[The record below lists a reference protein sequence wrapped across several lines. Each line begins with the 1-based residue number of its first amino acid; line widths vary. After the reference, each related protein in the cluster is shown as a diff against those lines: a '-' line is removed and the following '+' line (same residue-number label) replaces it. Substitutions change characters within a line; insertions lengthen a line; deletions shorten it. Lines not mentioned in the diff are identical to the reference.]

1 MLESC
6 FHCGTTTA
14 KVSVIAFDEKSFCCL
29 GCKTIYQFF
38 SDNELADYYRFGEN
52 PGAKPADISSKYN
65 FLQDESIVSTL
76 LEFQDEETNIITLYI
91 PHIHC
96 SSCIW
101 ILEHLHKII
110 PGVVSSTVN
119 FPKKSVRIIFQNQ
132 VKLYDLVS
140 TLGTI
145 GYEPHIRL
153 ESVNATEK
161 TVDRSLLYRIG
172 VAFFSFGNI
181 MLLSFPEYFEVG
193 EYWLEHYKLFFRW
206 LMLALSLPA
215 FLYAA
220 FPYYKSAFHS
230 LRNGQLNMDVPI
242 ALGIVAMFIRSIV
255 DMYLDHGAGFFDSM
269 CGLIFFMLLGKLFQ
283 QKTYEFLS
291 FERDYK
297 SYFPIAVTR
306 INADKTESSI
316 SVYDAQP
323 GDNLLIRNEELMPVD
338 GILISEQA
346 KLDYSFVTGEQK
358 PVYKKAG
365 DKLFA
370 GGKFFGP
377 TIQIRVLKSMSNSYL
392 TQLWA
397 NEAFNKSHKVA
408 YRGITDRVSRYFTPV
423 LLSLAVVA
431 FFAWS
436 FVNIQTAF
444 QVLTAVLIVACPCA
458 LALTAPF
465 TLGNVLRILGYQ
477 KLYLKNAAVI
487 EQMASVTTLVFDKT
501 GTITTTSNAALT
513 WNGNFSNYELQ
524 LIKSAVHASNHP
536 LSRMI
541 SQQLNDV
548 QSHPIEAFEEIAG
561 KGISARINQT
571 NIRVGSESW
580 IRGEKS
586 NRNAT
591 TEVHV
596 AIGGQYKG
604 YVSFTTLYRE
614 QLSELFEELSKSYQI
629 VILSGDNASEL
640 CILEKMLP
648 KNVSYHFNQKPE
660 QKLAFI
666 KKLQEKGERVLMMGD
681 GLNDAGAL
689 MQSNVGLAIS
699 ENINVFS
706 PACDGILDASVFS
719 KMHQFLR
726 YSKNAM
732 RIIYASFTISILYNI
747 VGLSFAL
754 SGTLSP
760 LIAAI
765 IMPLSTITIVSFVT
779 VMSNLLA
786 KFKK

>member
-38 SDNELADYYRFGEN
+38 SDNELADYYRFGDN

-140 TLGTI
+140 TLATI

-153 ESVNATEK
+153 ENLNTSEK
-161 TVDRSLLYRIG
+161 PVDRSLLYRIG

-193 EYWLEHYKLFFRW
+193 EYWLEHYKMFFRW

-255 DMYLDHGAGFFDSM
+255 DMYFDHGAGFFDSM

-306 INADKTESSI
+306 INDDNTESSV
-316 SVYDAQP
+316 SVYDAKP
-323 GDNLLIRNEELMPVD
+323 GDCLLIRNEELMPVD
-338 GILISEQA
+338 GILISNQA

-370 GGKFFGP
+370 GGKFYGP

-397 NEAFNKSHKVA
+397 NEAFNKSHKAA

-431 FFAWS
+431 FIAWS

-477 KLYLKNAAVI
+477 KLYLKNASVI
-487 EQMASVTTLVFDKT
+487 EQMAGVTTLVFDKT
-501 GTITTTSNAALT
+501 GTITTTSDAALT
-513 WNGNFSNYELQ
+513 WNGNFSATELE

-541 SQQLNDV
+541 SQQLKDV
-548 QSHPIEAFEEIAG
+548 QSHPIQQFEEIAG
-561 KGISARINQT
+561 KGISAKINET
-571 NIRVGSESW
+571 DIRVGSESW
-580 IRGEKS
+580 ITGEKS
-586 NRNAT
+586 DRSAT

-596 AIGGQYKG
+596 AIDGQHKG
-604 YVSFTTLYRE
+604 YVSFATLYRE
-614 QLSELFEELSKSYQI
+614 QLSELFEELSKTYKI

-640 CILEKMLP
+640 TILEKMLP
-648 KNVSYHFNQKPE
+648 KDVSYHFNQKPE

-666 KKLQEKGERVLMMGD
+666 KNLQENGERVLMMGD

-706 PACDGILDASVFS
+706 PACDGILDATVFS
-719 KMHQFLR
+719 KMHYFLR

-732 RIIYASFTISILYNI
+732 RIIYASFVISILYNA

-765 IMPLSTITIVSFVT
+765 IMPLSTVTIVSFVT
-779 VMSNLLA
+779 VMSNVFA